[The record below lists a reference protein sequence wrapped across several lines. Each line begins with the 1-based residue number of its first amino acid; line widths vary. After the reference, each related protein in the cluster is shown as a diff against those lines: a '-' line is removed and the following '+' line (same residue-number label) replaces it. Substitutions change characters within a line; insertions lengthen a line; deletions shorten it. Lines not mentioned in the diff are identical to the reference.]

1 MFMIKPLK
9 EAIEESYTKIRELE
23 IAQLYASCYKTAWET
38 TLSLEEDGKSYV
50 FTGDIHAMW
59 LRDSAMQLLPYLSM
73 ADIDVVARAL
83 RGVVLQQAHF
93 IQIDPYANA
102 FNRKPDGSCFCADHT
117 QMSPWVWERKYEV
130 DSLAFFLFFLEAYFR
145 RTKDRTVFTE
155 TVVGAVQTILE
166 VWRTE
171 QKHAEFSPYRFER
184 DSPLKTETLSN
195 GGQGTLVGYTGMTWS
210 GFRPSDDACELH
222 YLIPANML
230 AVSVLNSLQE
240 LPLPDAIL
248 KSAKSLSREIDSGIQ
263 KFGVIEH
270 PKYGRIFAYEVD
282 GLGNYTLMDDANL
295 PSLLGAPWY
304 GYCQPED
311 EIYKNTRRFL
321 LSENNPYYFTGKF
334 GAGIGSQHTR
344 KGYIWPIALAVQ
356 GLTST
361 SLDEKKEIL
370 SMLFNTTAGTY
381 HMHES
386 FEANDPT
393 HFTRAWFAWADSMFC
408 LLVQQIYKL

>member
-1 MFMIKPLK
+1 M
-9 EAIEESYTKIRELE
+9 
-23 IAQLYASCYKTAWET
+23 
-38 TLSLEEDGKSYV
+38 
-50 FTGDIHAMW
+50 
-59 LRDSAMQLLPYLSM
+59 
-73 ADIDVVARAL
+73 
-83 RGVVLQQAHF
+83 
-93 IQIDPYANA
+93 
-102 FNRKPDGSCFCADHT
+102 
-117 QMSPWVWERKYEV
+117 
-130 DSLAFFLFFLEAYFR
+130 
-145 RTKDRTVFTE
+145 
-155 TVVGAVQTILE
+155 
-166 VWRTE
+166 
-171 QKHAEFSPYRFER
+171 
-184 DSPLKTETLSN
+184 
-195 GGQGTLVGYTGMTWS
+195 GYTGMTWS

-230 AVSVLNSLQE
+230 AVSVLNRLQE

-361 SLDEKKEIL
+361 SLDEKRKSCRCFSTPPPAPITCMKVLRRTIRHIL
-370 SMLFNTTAGTY
+370 
-381 HMHES
+381 
-386 FEANDPT
+386 
-393 HFTRAWFAWADSMFC
+393 RAHGLHGPIRCSVSWCSKYINYDVLYA
-408 LLVQQIYKL
+408 

>member
-1 MFMIKPLK
+1 
-9 EAIEESYTKIRELE
+9 
-23 IAQLYASCYKTAWET
+23 
-38 TLSLEEDGKSYV
+38 
-50 FTGDIHAMW
+50 
-59 LRDSAMQLLPYLSM
+59 
-73 ADIDVVARAL
+73 
-83 RGVVLQQAHF
+83 
-93 IQIDPYANA
+93 
-102 FNRKPDGSCFCADHT
+102 
-117 QMSPWVWERKYEV
+117 
-130 DSLAFFLFFLEAYFR
+130 
-145 RTKDRTVFTE
+145 
-155 TVVGAVQTILE
+155 
-166 VWRTE
+166 
-171 QKHAEFSPYRFER
+171 
-184 DSPLKTETLSN
+184 
-195 GGQGTLVGYTGMTWS
+195 
-210 GFRPSDDACELH
+210 
-222 YLIPANML
+222 ML
-230 AVSVLNSLQE
+230 AVSVLNRLQE